1 MAYKIGTKQTTKSV
15 ESRQA
20 IQVYVARDADSK
32 LIRGI
37 VALSEKE
44 SIPIKWFDSM
54 ADLGKECGIDVGA
67 AMAAVVSDEK

>member
-20 IQVYVARDADSK
+20 TQVYVARDADPK